1 MRVVRHGRVTEA
13 RCNGMTTG
21 TYLFYVA
28 ACLGLLV
35 VPGPMVS
42 LIIGNSLTY
51 GTRAGLLNL
60 AGSQLGQMAMLAVLL
75 LGLET
80 VVTVMGA
87 WFDWVRL
94 AGAAYLVWL
103 GLNMIFSREQAGA
116 LGAGAARPAGQGF
129 FWQGLGV
136 ALSNPKL
143 LLFFGA
149 FIPQFVDT
157 TQPATPQVLR
167 LTLTFMVLAMMVDGG
182 YAVLAGQAGRWVAGP
197 RRRLMSRISG
207 LLLMGGGVW
216 LALLRR

>member
-1 MRVVRHGRVTEA
+1 MRANFWRD
-13 RCNGMTTG
+13 GMTSG
-21 TYLFYVA
+21 NYLFYVA
-28 ACLGLLV
+28 ACLGLLI

-42 LIIGNSLTY
+42 LIIGNSLKY

-60 AGSQLGQMAMLAVLL
+60 AGSQLGQAAMLAVLL

-80 VVTVMGA
+80 VVSVMGA

-103 GLNMIFSREQAGA
+103 GLKMLLARQEAEE
-116 LGAGAARPAGQGF
+116 LGAGVGRPPGQGF

-143 LLFFGA
+143 LLFFSA

-157 TQPATPQVLR
+157 TLPTTPQVLR
-167 LTLTFMVLAMMVDGG
+167 LALTFMALAMLVDGG
-182 YAVLAGQAGRWVAGP
+182 YAVLAGQAGRWIAGP
-197 RRRLMSRISG
+197 RRLLLTRIGG
-207 LLLMGGGVW
+207 LILMGGGVW